1 MFQGLGHLQA
11 LACLQPHSA
20 FRRQDAQTQSM
31 KSSGYWH
38 HGRRGA
44 RSSVVTV
51 AVNAC
56 VPLPRQLYT
65 EPYGPNSWKQESS
78 YEAVGRHEPG
88 DE

>member
-1 MFQGLGHLQA
+1 MFQGLGLLQV

-20 FRRQDAQTQSM
+20 FRGQDAQTQSM
-31 KSSGYWH
+31 KSSGHWH

-78 YEAVGRHEPG
+78 CETAGRRET
-88 DE
+88 DD